1 MEGELWV
8 GMVGNR
14 SFLISLNRWNTER
27 EKRFKLSIM
36 SLWFQFIPI
45 SKKKKQNKTKQK
57 KTNKQT
63 KWFICLFGSH
73 LLLLN
78 PWNIQ
83 PERMD
88 IFAFSLFNLKH
99 PKGNGIEFPLLSF
112 FFSHSLP
119 YTFYSPLLPNFQLQP
134 YSISIWDAKKTLFY
148 NLKTYFIYFIISFYN
163 FSNIPVSKFKYNLI
177 K

>member
-63 KWFICLFGSH
+63 K
-73 LLLLN
+73 
-78 PWNIQ
+78 
-83 PERMD
+83 
-88 IFAFSLFNLKH
+88 
-99 PKGNGIEFPLLSF
+99 
-112 FFSHSLP
+112 
-119 YTFYSPLLPNFQLQP
+119 
-134 YSISIWDAKKTLFY
+134 
-148 NLKTYFIYFIISFYN
+148 
-163 FSNIPVSKFKYNLI
+163 
-177 K
+177 